1 MDPLPGI
8 LVPLVRPPLFHP
20 SGGRFANQNL
30 IMWVTGEKP
39 WACIHIDLLL
49 AGWCLEAGA
58 EGTSEVKGEWHQG
71 LDELL
76 IPPTWPHH
84 TKIGAENYSWAA
96 LQVHPTPVI
105 KLTNW
110 F

>member
-20 SGGRFANQNL
+20 SGGHFANQNL

-49 AGWCLEAGA
+49 AGWCLEAGDGESSVGDWREV
-58 EGTSEVKGEWHQG
+58 EGGGAPAVEVGWVGRER
-71 LDELL
+71 LE
-76 IPPTWPHH
+76 
-84 TKIGAENYSWAA
+84 
-96 LQVHPTPVI
+96 
-105 KLTNW
+105 
-110 F
+110 